1 MAKKKTLQ
9 RLALRNNRPVPVRLK
24 GRFSLNDEQHVG
36 AFLRQHPAVV
46 EALNALPPLGREKQQ
61 AAALYPANAGTEPIL
76 GLVCIG

>member
-46 EALNALPPLGREKQQ
+46 EALNALPPLGGRSNRRRRCTPLMLEQSQ
-61 AAALYPANAGTEPIL
+61 F
-76 GLVCIG
+76 